1 MKKIYLH
8 EDEENP
14 PPLPFREEKQ
24 ARKTIGNSAR
34 WILKNGR
41 TCTRAGV
48 EKGGAGGATQC
59 IKEKGRRVSEVNE
72 AE

>member
-48 EKGGAGGATQC
+48 EKGGAGGQRSVS
-59 IKEKGRRVSEVNE
+59 KRRGVES
-72 AE
+72 AR